1 VCRKVISSI
10 GVALSTVAERFEY
23 SIATMTPTVWQRRM
37 ALALAA
43 VVLVATV
50 IIVPFAAIQL
60 RKIDGFIPA
69 TESAVIISDFFT
81 AILLF
86 SQSRIVGS
94 SGLLLLASGY
104 LFSALIVLPHL
115 LTFPGAFAPF
125 GLLGAGLSTTAWLFI
140 FWHLG
145 LPVSVI
151 GYAYLVDDRHVLP
164 RSAIYLSVT
173 FVIGLVCLLTWIVT
187 LHGDALP
194 ALFADRVGFTIW
206 ANRVTSVDFA
216 IGLLALVVLWLRRKS
231 ILDMWLI
238 VAISAS
244 VAELA
249 VTAFVITS
257 RFSLG
262 FYTQRV
268 FSLISSTI
276 VLSALLAEAMVL
288 YARLANALALLRRER
303 SDRIAN
309 ARAATA
315 AMAHEL
321 KQPLTG
327 IAARGGAGLNWLKKT
342 PPELDKARECFQSV
356 IDACH
361 RADEIIVAIR
371 DLYKKTPT
379 EHMTIQINDVVREA
393 LELVQDDLRVEA
405 VIATAECQENLPKIH
420 ASHIQIQQ
428 VILNLVKNS
437 LEAMRSVPP
446 DKRRLRLITGL
457 DHNTGVSVYIQ
468 DSGPGITPEN
478 ADRIFEAFFTTKSG
492 GTGLGLPICRSIV
505 EDHGGELRLSRR
517 SSGGTSFELIL
528 PLDFASRDPLSG

>member
-1 VCRKVISSI
+1 
-10 GVALSTVAERFEY
+10 
-23 SIATMTPTVWQRRM
+23 
-37 ALALAA
+37 
-43 VVLVATV
+43 
-50 IIVPFAAIQL
+50 
-60 RKIDGFIPA
+60 
-69 TESAVIISDFFT
+69 
-81 AILLF
+81 
-86 SQSRIVGS
+86 
-94 SGLLLLASGY
+94 
-104 LFSALIVLPHL
+104 
-115 LTFPGAFAPF
+115 
-125 GLLGAGLSTTAWLFI
+125 
-140 FWHLG
+140 
-145 LPVSVI
+145 
-151 GYAYLVDDRHVLP
+151 
-164 RSAIYLSVT
+164 
-173 FVIGLVCLLTWIVT
+173 
-187 LHGDALP
+187 
-194 ALFADRVGFTIW
+194 
-206 ANRVTSVDFA
+206 
-216 IGLLALVVLWLRRKS
+216 
-231 ILDMWLI
+231 MWLI

-505 EDHGGELRLSRR
+505 EDHGGELRLSKR